1 METTDNIRLKRLKW
15 WCEFSGWSRWE
26 RDSRLHGSSIL
37 RTKSFHCFYCFYS
50 VFAYYRWWERQP
62 NNIVL
67 NWISVVAS
75 TWRGSR
81 IRNVDF
87 WWQMM
92 RWNFSPSHVCSSEV
106 PLFRNFNLLNFCAMP
121 IGDIRSVHKISIR
134 ELSDKEFR
142 YCATENWRRRRR
154 QRCRKTQIFSFF
166 FCFFY
171 YVAYDVWFGWDKLK
185 VIRWHREWMS
195 SRHDMIL
202 ITLPE

>member
-1 METTDNIRLKRLKW
+1 METTDNSPETFKMMMWIFGVVALVL
-15 WCEFSGWSRWE
+15 GAWE
-26 RDSRLHGSSIL
+26 SVAWL

-67 NWISVVAS
+67 NWILVVAS
-75 TWRGSR
+75 AWRGSR

-92 RWNFSPSHVCSSEV
+92 RWNFSPSHVCLSEV
-106 PLFRNFNLLNFCAMP
+106 PLFWLLICWIFVRCQLATSGPCIKFRFGNFQAKNFEFAQP
-121 IGDIRSVHKISIR
+121 KTGGDDDNDAERHKS
-134 ELSDKEFR
+134 FR
-142 YCATENWRRRRR
+142 
-154 QRCRKTQIFSFF
+154 FSSGFSS
-166 FCFFY
+166 
-171 YVAYDVWFGWDKLK
+171 VAYVWFGWDKLK
-185 VIRWHREWMS
+185 VIRWQREWMS